1 MSYKTSKIWTGSEW
15 AGIAVA
21 VADSQQK
28 TIGNSAATALTLSTS
43 DATNAFVFSS
53 NSSIT
58 VTIPTNA
65 DQSFLIGQ
73 TFLVFQNG
81 TGVITFSA
89 ASGVTLRSKSS
100 YVKTAGQY
108 SEVRLIKIATNEWLL
123 SGDLSS

>member
-1 MSYKTSKIWTGSEW
+1 MSYKTSKVWTGSEW

-21 VADSQQK
+21 VANSQQK
-28 TIGNSAATALTLSTS
+28 TIGNSAATAVTLSTN

-58 VTIPTNA
+58 VTIPTNT
-65 DQSFLIGQ
+65 DQPFLIGQ
-73 TFLVFQNG
+73 TLIFFQNG
-81 TGVITFSA
+81 TGVVTFSA

-108 SEVRLIKIATNEWLL
+108 SEARLIKIATNEWLL